1 MQSFESAPMA
11 TPVTAV
17 SRPNAASRHFY
28 VGMALAMLLAVLVGF
43 SRSFFLR
50 PLFPEWHSPHEA
62 IFYVHGAAF
71 TAWIVLLVAQTS
83 MVAGGRTDWHRRI
96 GPFGIVLAA
105 IMVLLGTWGALVAA
119 RRPAGFTDV
128 PIPPLQFLA
137 IPFFDMALFASFVAC
152 AALLRRNAETH
163 KRLMLL
169 ATINLVTAAIARWPG
184 VLDAGPLAFF
194 GLTDLFIVAIG
205 IYDFRS
211 RGRLHPVTLWGGLA
225 IIVSQPLRLVV
236 SGTETWLAFARWT
249 TGLLG

>member
-1 MQSFESAPMA
+1 MA
-11 TPVTAV
+11 TPMTEQQREAPG
-17 SRPNAASRHFY
+17 RRFY
-28 VGMALAMLLAVLVGF
+28 VGMAIAMLLAVFVGF

-50 PLFPEWHSPHEA
+50 PLFPEWHSPPEA
-62 IFYVHGAAF
+62 IFYIHGTAF

-96 GPFGIVLAA
+96 GPFGVALAVAMVVLG
-105 IMVLLGTWGALVAA
+105 LLGALIAA
-119 RRPAGFTDV
+119 RRPTGFTDV

-137 IPFFDMALFASFVAC
+137 IPTFDITLFATFVAL
-152 AALLRRNAETH
+152 AALMRRNAETH

-184 VLDAGPLAFF
+184 VLAAGPIAFF
-194 GLTDLFIVAIG
+194 GLTDLFIVALAVW
-205 IYDFRS
+205 DFRR

-225 IIVSQPLRLVV
+225 IVVSQPLRLVV
-236 SGTETWLAFARWT
+236 MGTQAWGAFARWA